1 MPIYTKTGD
10 RGETSLFQGQRLL
23 KSALLIEAYGTLD
36 ELSSFIGLVQSKN
49 KKNKKILSL
58 VQKDLYQIMA
68 YLSGA
73 KIDLSFIDKQVLF
86 FEKTIDQITQKLPP
100 IKNFLLPQGSELS
113 CWFHVLRTV
122 CRRSERAI
130 VRYFAEN
137 QDLKTENKVI
147 VYLNRLSDLFFMMS
161 RLFNNQK
168 EVVIIK

>member
-73 KIDLSFIDKQVLF
+73 KIDLSFIDKRVLF